1 MPLPHLLSMWCR
13 RWQNDECKVSPQG
26 NHCYF
31 NWHGHHGLNQR
42 LVRKRVN
49 MKESIFIIAMGI
61 VLWIIAFVFA
71 VVMNA
76 DSNVLWICVIGALLG
91 VIGLRYTIRRGR
103 KGKL

>member
-1 MPLPHLLSMWCR
+1 MRSPHLLSMWCR

-42 LVRKRVN
+42 LVRKGFNV
-49 MKESIFIIAMGI
+49 KESIFIIAMGI

>member
-1 MPLPHLLSMWCR
+1 MRSPHQLSMWCR

>member
-13 RWQNDECKVSPQG
+13 RWQNDECKVSPEG

-76 DSNVLWICVIGALLG
+76 DSNVLWVCVIGALLG

>member
-1 MPLPHLLSMWCR
+1 
-13 RWQNDECKVSPQG
+13 
-26 NHCYF
+26 
-31 NWHGHHGLNQR
+31 
-42 LVRKRVN
+42 

-76 DSNVLWICVIGALLG
+76 DSNVLWICVIGAVLG
-91 VIGLRYTIRRGR
+91 AVGLRDTIKRGR

>member
-1 MPLPHLLSMWCR
+1 MRLPHLLSMWCR

>member
-1 MPLPHLLSMWCR
+1 MRSPHLLSMWCR

-91 VIGLRYTIRRGR
+91 VTGLRYTIRRGR

>member
-1 MPLPHLLSMWCR
+1 
-13 RWQNDECKVSPQG
+13 
-26 NHCYF
+26 
-31 NWHGHHGLNQR
+31 
-42 LVRKRVN
+42 
-49 MKESIFIIAMGI
+49 

>member
-1 MPLPHLLSMWCR
+1 MRSPHLLSMWCR

-26 NHCYF
+26 NHYYF

>member
-1 MPLPHLLSMWCR
+1 MRSPHQLSMWCR

-91 VIGLRYTIRRGR
+91 VTGLRYTIRRGR